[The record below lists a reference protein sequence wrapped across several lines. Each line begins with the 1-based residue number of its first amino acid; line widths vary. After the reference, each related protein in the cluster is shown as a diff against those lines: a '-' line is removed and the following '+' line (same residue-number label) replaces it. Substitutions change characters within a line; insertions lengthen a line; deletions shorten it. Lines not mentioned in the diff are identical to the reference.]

1 MPAATVAPVCPS
13 GVKPHQVEKHYTVR
27 CFLYREKSGLFVAE
41 CVDLDLMVKAR
52 KQNMAMR
59 ALRDAVLG
67 YVKVAVESGTDST
80 ATLTY
85 PRTASRSARIAIF
98 CLRAFTIRSRST
110 HSATNKPDFSRYKK
124 QRTV

>member
-1 MPAATVAPVCPS
+1 MPAATVAPVSPT
-13 GVKPHQVEKHYTVR
+13 GVKPRQVETHYTVR

-67 YVKVAVESGTDST
+67 YVKVAVESGTDSE
-80 ATLTY
+80 LI
-85 PRTASRSARIAIF
+85 PRRSPLSHRLHYYAVMIACRLSILGCERLF
-98 CLRAFTIRSRST
+98 SCTPTTHTRCLA
-110 HSATNKPDFSRYKK
+110 
-124 QRTV
+124 